1 MHKAHL
7 TYTTEMDKQVEGFR
21 TFENANCNIYKSA
34 IYIITHMEICF
45 IYTLG
50 EIAKKIRENFV
61 CFPNFSHF
69 FLKMGEN
76 FGKHAKCSR
85 NFPRIFPSA
94 GTIFGDYLIR

>member
-45 IYTLG
+45 IYRDNIWWLFDQ
-50 EIAKKIRENFV
+50 IKQL
-61 CFPNFSHF
+61 
-69 FLKMGEN
+69 FLLLKN
-76 FGKHAKCSR
+76 Y
-85 NFPRIFPSA
+85 I
-94 GTIFGDYLIR
+94 